1 MTRAPNALGLEI
13 VRLDAAS
20 FEAAIDTFAA
30 LLAEAV
36 EGGASVGFYAP
47 FSRAEAAT
55 WWRESLP
62 GIAAGSIVHLAAKL
76 DGRIVGT
83 VQLHLAAKP
92 NQAHRADVAKLLVAG
107 DMRGRGIAKAL
118 MTAIEDAARAHGRW
132 LLVLDTAEGSDA
144 EFLYRKL
151 GWTALGAIPEYAGNP
166 DGSFCDAMFF
176 YKKLG

>member
-1 MTRAPNALGLEI
+1 MTAPAGDVEI

-36 EGGASVGFYAP
+36 EGGASVGFYSP
-47 FSRAEAAT
+47 FTTAEAAA
-55 WWRESLP
+55 WWRGLSA
-62 GIAAGSIVHLAAKL
+62 GIADGSIVHLAAKV
-76 DGRIVGT
+76 DGRIVGC
-83 VQLHLAAKP
+83 VQLHLAAKA
-92 NQAHRADVAKLLVAG
+92 NQAHRGDVAKLLVARAA
-107 DMRGRGIAKAL
+107 RGRGIAKAL
-118 MTAIEDAARAHGRW
+118 MRAIEDQARVHGRW

-144 EFLYRKL
+144 EFLYRRL